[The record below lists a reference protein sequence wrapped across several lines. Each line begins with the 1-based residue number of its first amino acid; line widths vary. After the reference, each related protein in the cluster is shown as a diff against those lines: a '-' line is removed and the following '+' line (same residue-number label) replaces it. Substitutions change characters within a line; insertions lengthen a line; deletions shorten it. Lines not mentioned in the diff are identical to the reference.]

1 METGTIHADDLSLMA
16 SLGSSWLVNPERAG
30 AYLGLMRG
38 RNLPVLSQAEMEAR
52 EAAANKR
59 LTRVSGKVAV
69 IPMYGVVEQRTSMFG
84 YFFGSAT
91 TENIGRA
98 FDQAM
103 GDSQIKAIVLDIA
116 SPGGTTFGVQE
127 LGDKIFA
134 ARGNKQVIAVANSY
148 ADSAAYWVA
157 AQADQLIVTPGGEVG
172 SIGVY
177 ALHVDYSKQNEMMG
191 VNPTYVY
198 QGKYKVE
205 MNPDEPLTEEAT
217 TELQRAVDETY
228 GAFVGAV
235 ARGRGVA
242 ASVVKKDFGQ
252 GRTVSAKRA
261 VELGMADKV
270 LTLDQVLETLTG
282 GTMEAVQQRKSPMD
296 MMRMQEAQRRR
307 KEVA

>member
-1 METGTIHADDLSLMA
+1 MEPIFADDLSLMA
-16 SLGSSWLVNPERAG
+16 SLSSSWLVNPLRAAG
-30 AYLGLMRG
+30 NFAIVRG
-38 RNLPVLSQAEMEAR
+38 RSFQALTQAEMEAR

-59 LTRVSGKVAV
+59 LARVSGKVAV
-69 IPMYGVVEQRTSMFG
+69 IPMQGVVEQRTSMMG
-84 YFFGSAT
+84 YFFGSAA

-98 FDQAM
+98 FDNAM

-177 ALHVDYSKQNEMMG
+177 AMHVDYSAQNEAMG
-191 VNPTYVY
+191 VKPTYVY
-198 QGKYKVE
+198 QGKHKVE
-205 MNPDEPLTEEAT
+205 MNPDEPLTDEARA
-217 TELQRAVDETY
+217 ELQRSVDETY
-228 GAFVGAV
+228 SAFVGAV
-235 ARGRGVA
+235 ARGRGVPV
-242 ASVVKKDFGQ
+242 STVKKDFGQ

-261 VELGMADKV
+261 VEVGMADKV
-270 LTLDQVLETLTG
+270 LTLDQVLETLG
-282 GTMEAVQQRKSPMD
+282 GGKLEAVHRQRSPMEI
-296 MMRMQEAQRRR
+296 MRLQEAHRRR
-307 KEVA
+307 KGE